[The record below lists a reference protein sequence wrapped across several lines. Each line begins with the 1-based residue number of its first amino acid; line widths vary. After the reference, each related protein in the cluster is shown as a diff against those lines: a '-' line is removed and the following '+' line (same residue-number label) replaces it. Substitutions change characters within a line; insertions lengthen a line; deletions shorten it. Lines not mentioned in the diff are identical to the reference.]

1 MMQWITMST
10 FIIQRANIRM
20 QWNDRGT
27 VNVSISEKVLK
38 MKKSKSK
45 HVPTNIGHEDACIAK
60 LIGKVSNIYSGTRI

>member
-1 MMQWITMST
+1 
-10 FIIQRANIRM
+10 M

-27 VNVSISEKVLK
+27 VNVSISKKVLK